1 MNVKEAI
8 PERFSKEKFAIII
21 DWIDGNPARFDELMT
36 VFFEGD
42 SRKNQH
48 AANIMSHC
56 IDRWSFLIMPYIEK
70 MLLNLKQDNLHDA
83 IKRNTIR
90 VLQTVEI
97 PEELHGIAADICF
110 QYLSNHEEAVAIKA
124 FSMTV
129 LFNLSKHYPELK
141 TELKFI
147 LEEQLPYQSPAFKN
161 RALKILGE
169 L

>member
-1 MNVKEAI
+1 
-8 PERFSKEKFAIII
+8 
-21 DWIDGNPARFDELMT
+21 
-36 VFFEGD
+36 
-42 SRKNQH
+42 
-48 AANIMSHC
+48 
-56 IDRWSFLIMPYIEK
+56 

-141 TELKFI
+141 
-147 LEEQLPYQSPAFKN
+147 
-161 RALKILGE
+161 
-169 L
+169 

>member
-1 MNVKEAI
+1 MNIKEAI

-21 DWIDGNPARFDELMT
+21 DWIDGNQARFDELMT

-56 IDRWSFLIMPYIEK
+56 IDRWSFLILPYIEK
-70 MLLNLKQDNLHDA
+70 MLLNLRQDNLHDA

-97 PEELHGIAADICF
+97 PEELHGIATDICF
-110 QYLSNHEEAVAIKA
+110 QYLNSSEVAVAIKV

-141 TELKFI
+141 IELKFI
-147 LEEQLPYQSPAFKN
+147 LEEQLPYQSSGFKS
-161 RALKILGE
+161 RASKILKQ